1 MELDWS
7 FSMAVG
13 VAAAAI
19 LRLRRLC
26 HAKVPSM
33 INPMNNAVHTTL
45 IATLDL
51 GLRRLRALLAGEVA
65 AVPWPVGDSVTELG
79 VDKVGFTLEA
89 VFVGAAVIWM
99 SAVGLAKSGVQL
111 ESPMKSIRDDVTL
124 Y

>member
-1 MELDWS
+1 
-7 FSMAVG
+7 MAAG
-13 VAAAAI
+13 VVAAAI

-26 HAKVPSM
+26 HIKVPSM
-33 INPMNNAVHTTL
+33 IKPITNAVHTTL

-51 GLRRLRALLAGEVA
+51 GLRFLRVLLAGEVA

-79 VDKVGFTLEA
+79 VDKVALTLEA
-89 VFVGAAVIWM
+89 VSVEAALVTWM
-99 SAVGLAKSGVQL
+99 NAVGLGKLGVQL